1 MLGGWKDQNYP
12 EKNKMEVR
20 LEVRNL
26 KWSDIATSASGRE
39 NMLDT
44 MGYN

>member
-1 MLGGWKDQNYP
+1 
-12 EKNKMEVR
+12 MEVR

-26 KWSDIATSASGRE
+26 KWSDIATSVSGRE
-39 NMLDT
+39 NMLVT